1 MKTQLSEIDVEAEA
15 VPFSFELKKGGRE
28 LRPSP
33 MGYVS
38 DFKSLVFHLLEENDR
53 FDSYCQYS
61 VCTSLIE
68 MHLHRLS
75 MLEWHNGTIPFD
87 EIWIK
92 IGGDKGGS
100 SFKIS
105 VQMVNVMKPNS
116 VKNSAVFWM
125 FEAPDS
131 VCNELRLY
139 YY

>member
-28 LRPSP
+28 LWPSP

-87 EIWIK
+87 QDRWRQGWI
-92 IGGDKGGS
+92 IIQNIS
-100 SFKIS
+100 SDGKCD
-105 VQMVNVMKPNS
+105 
-116 VKNSAVFWM
+116 
-125 FEAPDS
+125 EAKLSEEQCCVLD
-131 VCNELRLY
+131 V
-139 YY
+139 